1 MNVLIMHLG
10 HKSFHHSRSSVG
22 NEKRRN
28 VSASELL
35 EHIVIKA
42 SQVCVYSLA
51 AGVTL
56 IGSLF
61 LPQVT
66 QPVALSLSFFF
77 IPFLGQPLILCLNT
91 LLFAF
96 AASLARSM
104 TLFFSRPQAHTN
116 MLTHTHT
123 HTLALFPLEA
133 ICLNRW
139 SFRFKTGS
147 AGEVEGGREK
157 LTITGGRR

>member
-1 MNVLIMHLG
+1 MHCYYDSSSNVRWMCW
-10 HKSFHHSRSSVG
+10 
-22 NEKRRN
+22 
-28 VSASELL
+28 SASGTRVPPSFSFSFLSGKWKEKEYLRLRAL

-61 LPQVT
+61 PPQVT
-66 QPVALSLSFFF
+66 QPVALLFIYLFIFSLR
-77 IPFLGQPLILCLNT
+77 QPLILCLNT

-123 HTLALFPLEA
+123 HTH
-133 ICLNRW
+133 
-139 SFRFKTGS
+139 TGFIPP
-147 AGEVEGGREK
+147 GGD
-157 LTITGGRR
+157 LS